1 MMAQL
6 WSSVVADSLDWSSDL
21 ARQVVQKTAKVDCEF
36 VTKSVLLLTCI
47 GFHRSNLEIDLVDW
61 ICRYVTTVV
70 TFSTSTNPY
79 ELATDILCSKLAPR
93 LHPCFYHSIGT
104 SATVTWCLQ
113 GRWYHV
119 LLPESSFWD
128 FYQMHPDYIDL
139 FDIGVQ
145 LLIVL
150 GKLMHSHLCGISTH
164 SWSDYNITW
173 DPLLL
178 ENRT

>member
-1 MMAQL
+1 MVQL
-6 WSSVVADSLDWSSDL
+6 WSNVVADSLDWSSDL
-21 ARQVVQKTAKVDCEF
+21 ARQVVQKTAKVNSKF
-36 VTKSVLLLTCI
+36 GTKSVLLLTGF
-47 GFHRSNLEIDLVDW
+47 GFHRSNLEIDLADW
-61 ICRYVTTVV
+61 ICRYVIAVA

-79 ELATDILCSKLAPR
+79 ELATGILWAKIAP
-93 LHPCFYHSIGT
+93 LHHPRFYHSIGT

-128 FYQMHPDYIDL
+128 FYQMRPDYIDL
-139 FDIGVQ
+139 FGIGVQ
-145 LLIVL
+145 LIIVL

-178 ENRT
+178 ETRT